1 MIANLIISMKNSVF
15 KVLLFTLLA
24 SFSLFQACSKPQ
36 PKEPYDYIN
45 PFIGTGGHGHT
56 YPGATVPFGMVQLS
70 PDTRKDSWDGCS
82 GYHYSDSVIFGF
94 SHTHLSGT
102 GVGDY
107 GDVRFMPTV
116 GEIKTK
122 PGTAQYPDSGYAS
135 TFFHDMEM
143 AKAGYYA
150 VHLDDYD
157 IYVGLTA
164 TEHAGFHK
172 YLFPKTD
179 QAHIILDLKESVTSE
194 TILSSEI
201 KIESDYAISGFRRTN
216 GWAKDQFLYFYAEFS
231 EAFNSFGMVE
241 DDVEKKGQKS
251 AKGENLKAWFDFSTD
266 SRTIIYAKVG
276 ISAVDVKGAKNNLLS
291 EIPSWNFDSVKMVA
305 QTKWTDLMEKMK
317 VEGGTDEQKEVF
329 YTALYHTMLA
339 PNLYTDVDGRY
350 RGHDLKKHTV
360 KDFKMYTV
368 FSLWDTF
375 RALHPLFSIIERE
388 RTNDF
393 ILSML
398 DMYAHDGLLPVWEL
412 AANETNCMIGY
423 HAVPVIV
430 DAYVKGITDFDA
442 SKALHAMKASANA
455 DQFGLKEYRRRGYI
469 PADKEGESV
478 SRTLEYAYDD
488 WCIAEMAR
496 LLEQEDIYQEYKQRA
511 QYYKNLFDKE
521 TGFFRGKTN
530 GCFVEPFNPTE
541 VNFMLTEANTWQY
554 NFFVPQDINTHIEML
569 GGDEAYD
576 KKLDELFTADALLTG
591 RHQSDITGLIGQY
604 AHGNE
609 PSHHMAYLY
618 NYVGKPWKTQKLVRR
633 IMDEL
638 YSNKPDGLS
647 GNEDCGQMSAWYVM
661 SAMGF
666 YPVTPGSDKYIIGSP
681 LFKSMK
687 INLENGNTFEIK
699 AKGNSKS
706 NIYVHAI
713 TYNGEPWTKSYITH
727 DMIMQGGTLEITMEK
742 EPKKSWGLVPDNR
755 PVQKITDDLITPAP
769 YFKAPSKTFTDEL
782 EITIHNLYED
792 AEILWGFDN
801 SKKEPEFD
809 DYGLPLKIKEF
820 SKITAVAV
828 INGKQSLQEEAEFVK
843 IPMRRSVKIVNP
855 YSLQY
860 TAGGD
865 LAMVNTLRGG
875 NDFKTGN
882 WQGYWGVDLEATIDL
897 GEVQQVRRI
906 GGGFLQDQNSWI
918 FLPEWVQFEI
928 SSDSINFEAL
938 KRIEN
943 NVDEKADGGI
953 VKEFEI
959 RIPRRNVRYIRVFA
973 KNIAFCPDWH
983 KGAGEPAWIF
993 VDEVWVK

>member
-1 MIANLIISMKNSVF
+1 MKSLIYWILIFGFILQS
-15 KVLLFTLLA
+15 
-24 SFSLFQACSKPQ
+24 CSKPQ

-107 GDVRFMPTV
+107 GDIRFMPTI
-116 GEIKTK
+116 GEVKTM
-122 PGTAQYPDSGYAS
+122 PGTAQHPDSGYAS
-135 TFFHDMEM
+135 VFLHDMEM

-150 VHLDDYD
+150 VHLQDYD

-179 QAHIILDLKESVTSE
+179 QAHIIVDLKESVTSE
-194 TILSSEI
+194 TILGSEI
-201 KIESDYAISGFRRTN
+201 KIESDYAISGYRKTD
-216 GWAKDQFLYFYAEFS
+216 GWADNQFLYFYAEFS
-231 EAFNSFGMVE
+231 EPFTSYGILE
-241 DDVEKKGQKS
+241 SDREKSNARS
-251 AKGENLKAWFDFSTD
+251 AKGVNLKAWFNFSTD
-266 SRTIIYAKVG
+266 SRKLIYAKVG
-276 ISAVDVKGAKNNLLS
+276 ISAIDVKGAKNNLLT

-305 QTKWTDLMEKMK
+305 ETKWTNQINKIK
-317 VEGGTDEQKEVF
+317 VEGGTDERKEVF

-350 RGHDLKKHTV
+350 RGHDLKKHTA
-360 KDFKMYTV
+360 KDFNMYTV

-375 RALHPLFSIIERE
+375 RALHPLFSIIERK

-398 DMYAHDGLLPVWEL
+398 DMYKHDKLLPVWEL

-430 DAYVKGITDFDA
+430 DAYVKGIHDFDA
-442 SKALHAMKASANA
+442 GEALRAMQTSANA
-455 DQFGLKEYRRRGYI
+455 NQFGLKEYRERGYI

-496 LLEQEDIYQEYKQRA
+496 LLNQDEVYKVFVQRA
-511 QYYKNLFDKE
+511 QYYKNIYDKE
-521 TGFFRGKTN
+521 TGFFRGKSN
-530 GCFVEPFNPTE
+530 GSFIDPFNPTE
-541 VNFMLTEANTWQY
+541 VNFTLTEANTWQY
-554 NFFVPQDINTHIEML
+554 NFFVPQDINTHIDL
-569 GGDEAYD
+569 IGGDEAYD
-576 KKLDELFTADALLTG
+576 KKLDELFSSESMLTG

-609 PSHHMAYLY
+609 PSHHMVYLY
-618 NYVGKPWKTQKLVRR
+618 NFIGKPWKTQRLVRR

-647 GNEDCGQMSAWYVM
+647 GNEDCGQMSAWYVL

-666 YPVTPGSDKYIIGSP
+666 YPVTPGSDKYVIGTP
-681 LFKSMK
+681 LFNSLV
-687 INLENGNTFEIK
+687 IELENGKSFEIK
-699 AKGNSKS
+699 AKEVSKS

-727 DMIMQGGTLEITMEK
+727 DMIMNGGSLEFTMDK

-755 PVQKITDDLITPAP
+755 PVQKITEYLITPVP
-769 YFKAPSKTFTDEL
+769 YFKAVSKTFTEKL
-782 EITIHNLYED
+782 EVKIENLYED
-792 AEILWGFDN
+792 TAISWGYETGKKGPAFVNYTHPIEIFE
-801 SKKEPEFD
+801 SAKV
-809 DYGLPLKIKEF
+809 
-820 SKITAVAV
+820 VAFASV
-828 INGKQSLQEEAEFVK
+828 NGKISLMEEAEFVK
-843 IPMRRSVKIVNP
+843 IPPNRSVKISNP

-865 LAMVNTLRGG
+865 IALVNTIRGG
-875 NDFKTGN
+875 ADFKTGN
-882 WQGYWGVDLEATIDL
+882 WQGYWGVDLEATIDF
-897 GEVQQVRRI
+897 GEEQYAKRV
-906 GGGFLQDQNSWI
+906 GAGFLQDQNSWI
-918 FLPEWVQFEI
+918 FMPEWVQFEI
-928 SSDSINFEAL
+928 SSDGVNFKKLEV
-938 KRIEN
+938 IEN
-943 NVDEKADGGI
+943 HVDEKADGGI
-953 VKEFEI
+953 VKEFEVKFPRQKI
-959 RIPRRNVRYIRVFA
+959 RYVKIYA
-973 KNIAFCPDWH
+973 KNKTFCPEWH
-983 KGAGEPAWIF
+983 KGDGEPAWIF